1 MADLR
6 FYNTLTH
13 RVESFEPIEAD
24 PAGGGR
30 VSMYNC
36 GPTVYDFAHIGNF
49 KTFLFADVL
58 RRTLELCGYE
68 VHQVMN
74 LTDVGHMTEDQLAD
88 GGGEDKMQVAAQR
101 LAAAKKAGTAHAQA
115 IDNPHDPYQVAQF
128 YIDAFL
134 EDARSLRLKV
144 ADEYPQNMPRA
155 TDFVGEMAAMVT
167 HLIERGHA
175 YIADDGAAYFSVESY
190 GEYGQLSGNKVED
203 LKGGAG
209 GRVVA
214 ENQAGKRHPADFLLW
229 KPDASHLMKWD
240 PREWGLDV
248 GEGYPGWHIECSAMA
263 RKVLGRDV
271 IDIHTGGEDN
281 IFPHHECEIAQS
293 VGCSGESHFA
303 RFWMHSRHLMVEG
316 TKMSKS
322 KGNFFTVRQILNGD
336 FTGSAVDPAVLR
348 LEMIKASYR
357 SQMNFTKRG
366 LEDSAANVRK
376 LRDFVETLEREAGD
390 QVMPEVDTHEAVVNF
405 KAALADDLNTA
416 GALGVVFGFVSQPV
430 DDPAEALAV
439 MRQFDR
445 VLAVLESSESGSSD
459 TTWAER
465 LAGELDQ
472 ARAAK
477 DYSRAD
483 AIRDELQASGYEVKT
498 TKEGTVAS
506 KRLA

>member
-1 MADLR
+1 
-6 FYNTLTH
+6 
-13 RVESFEPIEAD
+13 
-24 PAGGGR
+24 
-30 VSMYNC
+30 
-36 GPTVYDFAHIGNF
+36 
-49 KTFLFADVL
+49 
-58 RRTLELCGYE
+58 
-68 VHQVMN
+68 
-74 LTDVGHMTEDQLAD
+74 
-88 GGGEDKMQVAAQR
+88 
-101 LAAAKKAGTAHAQA
+101 
-115 IDNPHDPYQVAQF
+115 
-128 YIDAFL
+128 
-134 EDARSLRLKV
+134 
-144 ADEYPQNMPRA
+144 
-155 TDFVGEMAAMVT
+155 
-167 HLIERGHA
+167 
-175 YIADDGAAYFSVESY
+175 
-190 GEYGQLSGNKVED
+190 
-203 LKGGAG
+203 
-209 GRVVA
+209 
-214 ENQAGKRHPADFLLW
+214 
-229 KPDASHLMKWD
+229 
-240 PREWGLDV
+240 
-248 GEGYPGWHIECSAMA
+248 
-263 RKVLGRDV
+263 
-271 IDIHTGGEDN
+271 
-281 IFPHHECEIAQS
+281 
-293 VGCSGESHFA
+293 
-303 RFWMHSRHLMVEG
+303 MVEG